1 MENLNPYHI
10 AQMQFDQAADKLGL
24 NSWMRDFL
32 KTPDRNVSV
41 DFPVKMDDGS
51 IKIFAGY
58 RVQHN
63 NTRGPYKGGLR
74 FSPEVNLDEV
84 RALASWM
91 TWKTAVVNVPFG
103 GAKGGVVCDPRK
115 LSTCELERITRRFTY
130 EIRNVIGPDVDIPA
144 PDVNTNAQVM
154 TWIVDTYSMW
164 NGHSEFR
171 VVTGKPTFLGGS
183 YGRAEATGRGVMVA
197 AMKAVKDAGLEPQ
210 DLTAVIQGFGN
221 VGSHTARLLAEQ
233 GVKIIG
239 ISDISTAIHNP
250 DGIDV
255 QDVEAYLKK
264 NKVLEGYDK
273 AQHIRPKEKVLE
285 LKTDILVPAALENQI
300 TSANA
305 GNVDCRFIV
314 EGANGPTTPD
324 ADRILKKKGILVIP
338 DILANAGGVTASY
351 YEWVQNVQRE
361 QWPYEKVV
369 TKLEKKLVQ
378 AYNDVRDLAEREDVD
393 MRIAAYM
400 IAIGR
405 VAKATEA
412 RGVFP

>member
-1 MENLNPYHI
+1 MGHI
-10 AQMQFDQAADKLGL
+10 RDCISYSHGAA
-24 NSWMRDFL
+24 
-32 KTPDRNVSV
+32 
-41 DFPVKMDDGS
+41 
-51 IKIFAGY
+51 I
-58 RVQHN
+58 
-63 NTRGPYKGGLR
+63 TRGC
-74 FSPEVNLDEV
+74 F
-84 RALASWM
+84 
-91 TWKTAVVNVPFG
+91 
-103 GAKGGVVCDPRK
+103 
-115 LSTCELERITRRFTY
+115 
-130 EIRNVIGPDVDIPA
+130 
-144 PDVNTNAQVM
+144 
-154 TWIVDTYSMW
+154 
-164 NGHSEFR
+164 
-171 VVTGKPTFLGGS
+171 VTGKPVILGGIV
-183 YGRAEATGRGVMVA
+183 GRREATGKGVVYSVLAACQAVGLDITACRVA
-197 AMKAVKDAGLEPQ
+197 
-210 DLTAVIQGFGN
+210 IHGFGN